1 VTSRP
6 AYRHLRP
13 VFDEGAGTLVKPLSW
28 QGDLGFGPPRDG
40 RATFQRLDA
49 GPRWKGIPDLDDAG
63 RHAVEAYLR
72 AYGPATTEHV
82 HYWLG
87 NGLSAGRRRIDGW
100 LDSLRERLVPVDVEG
115 ITALVLDADVEDL
128 VATQPS
134 RAVRLL
140 PGHDQWV
147 MGPGTADEHV
157 TPASRRELVTRKANP
172 VIVGGVVRAAWKVR
186 SGQVVVSGLD
196 DDVPRQALAQEVAR
210 ISVIVGRRS
219 LAEDARVRD
228 K

>member
-1 VTSRP
+1 
-6 AYRHLRP
+6 
-13 VFDEGAGTLVKPLSW
+13 
-28 QGDLGFGPPRDG
+28 
-40 RATFQRLDA
+40 
-49 GPRWKGIPDLDDAG
+49 
-63 RHAVEAYLR
+63 
-72 AYGPATTEHV
+72 
-82 HYWLG
+82 
-87 NGLSAGRRRIDGW
+87 
-100 LDSLRERLVPVDVEG
+100 
-115 ITALVLDADVEDL
+115 
-128 VATQPS
+128 
-134 RAVRLL
+134 VRLL

-172 VIVGGVVRAAWKVR
+172 VIVGGVVRATWKVR